1 MKQTFVILSILF
13 SSLWSVA
20 QTTTFS
26 IRIEEDSITGMP
38 GLQSFVRGTYLGK
51 WILIGGRTDGLHRRQ
66 PWASFDPVDNNTTIY
81 QVDPVGKQVWSASIS
96 SLPVALQEQLQST
109 NMCFAQ
115 RNNTLYVLGG
125 YGYSATAAD
134 HITYDQLVA
143 IDLAGLSFALE
154 QGLAIAPHFRYL
166 TDSRLGVT
174 GGHLGRLDSVFY
186 LAGGQ
191 RFTGRYNPM
200 NNPTFV
206 QEYTNEVRRFTIS
219 DDGTNL
225 SIGNYSAWRD
235 TTELH
240 RRDYNMLPQVF
251 PNGERGFTMFSG
263 VFQHLVD
270 LPWLNTVDLTPS
282 GYTPVAGF
290 SQYLSQYHSAKAAL
304 WDSSTNTMHSLFFG
318 GISRYTL
325 DTATGTLLD
334 DPNVP
339 FVRTISRVTRYPD
352 GAMTEYAFP
361 ETMPVLTGSGAEFF
375 PVESLPMDEQEILR
389 LDLLPVGETVIGHI
403 VGGIE
408 SSQPNIFFINT
419 GVESVASARLYRVVL
434 DKEIVSSVNDLSTPA
449 EAMAIRIGPNPAESE
464 FQVELDTKV
473 QGDTKVELL
482 DLNGKVVRKIAQQPV
497 RPGRHR
503 FNCDTR
509 GLAPGRYQC
518 RARCGAIEK
527 QTGVIVK

>member
-1 MKQTFVILSILF
+1 
-13 SSLWSVA
+13 
-20 QTTTFS
+20 
-26 IRIEEDSITGMP
+26 
-38 GLQSFVRGTYLGK
+38 
-51 WILIGGRTDGLHRRQ
+51 
-66 PWASFDPVDNNTTIY
+66 
-81 QVDPVGKQVWSASIS
+81 
-96 SLPVALQEQLQST
+96 
-109 NMCFAQ
+109 
-115 RNNTLYVLGG
+115 
-125 YGYSATAAD
+125 
-134 HITYDQLVA
+134 
-143 IDLAGLSFALE
+143 
-154 QGLAIAPHFRYL
+154 
-166 TDSRLGVT
+166 
-174 GGHLGRLDSVFY
+174 
-186 LAGGQ
+186 
-191 RFTGRYNPM
+191 M

-206 QEYTNEVRRFTIS
+206 QEYTNEVRRFTIR

-225 SIGNYSAWRD
+225 SIDNYSAWRD

-419 GVESVASARLYRVVL
+419 GWKASRLPVCTGSCSTRR
-434 DKEIVSSVNDLSTPA
+434 SSLPSTT
-449 EAMAIRIGPNPAESE
+449 S
-464 FQVELDTKV
+464 
-473 QGDTKVELL
+473 
-482 DLNGKVVRKIAQQPV
+482 
-497 RPGRHR
+497 RHR
-503 FNCDTR
+503 PKPWRSASGRIPRRASSRWSLTR
-509 GLAPGRYQC
+509 KC
-518 RARCGAIEK
+518 RATRKSSCS
-527 QTGVIVK
+527 T